1 MTLKVKL
8 IDETLRCLN
17 TIWTGD
23 MIDIHLRVIVRM
35 APNRTMG
42 FKPIELIKIFKVP
55 VSHFIEADTHA
66 KLEEMAVLAQE
77 AYDKWLEVQSIQLSE
92 NHKNYYEVVAQSC

>member
-42 FKPIELIKIFKVP
+42 FKPIELVKIFKVAVTP
-55 VSHFIEADTHA
+55 IMTGHTQSQ
-66 KLEEMAVLAQE
+66 LEEMALVAQT
-77 AYDKWLEVQSIQLSE
+77 AYDKGLEVQGVQLSE
-92 NHKNYYEVVAQSC
+92 KHKSYYEVVAQSC